1 MPDGA
6 TPGDSDPATALHERL
21 VATETLPVER
31 DAGWRLGEAQALAAD
46 IATGDPD
53 AAVVRERADEIQT
66 LLAAIDGTGD
76 ETADEHVAAAR
87 ELAAQV
93 ADRSE
98 DASKA

>member
-1 MPDGA
+1 MTDGA
-6 TPGDSDPATALHERL
+6 TPGDSGPLTTLHDRL

-53 AAVVRERADEIQT
+53 AAVVRERAAEIQT
-66 LLAAIDGTGD
+66 LLAEIDGTGD

-87 ELAAQV
+87 ELAAQI
-93 ADRSE
+93 ADRSSE
-98 DASKA
+98 A

>member
-1 MPDGA
+1 MSDGA

-76 ETADEHVAAAR
+76 EIADEHVAAAR
-87 ELAAQV
+87 ELAARV

-98 DASKA
+98 DASEA

>member
-1 MPDGA
+1 MSDGA

-87 ELAAQV
+87 ELAARV

-98 DASKA
+98 DASEA

>member
-1 MPDGA
+1 MSDGA

>member
-1 MPDGA
+1 MSDGA

-98 DASKA
+98 DASEA

>member
-87 ELAAQV
+87 ELAARV

-98 DASKA
+98 DASEA